1 MHKIFGA
8 NEGVEYVDRKG
19 AYLIPIKDGRI
30 GIIQTPKGFFLLGG
44 GIDDEETDMLCII
57 RECMEETGYSVL
69 VGEKVCSAETYT
81 KHPVIG
87 YFHPIQTYYL
97 GELVEQKQ
105 PPIETDHKLVWI
117 DYDNLRGRMFSE
129 MQNWAIEQCW
139 NRGLELREDL

>member
-1 MHKIFGA
+1 MHKIFGTD
-8 NEGVEYVDRKG
+8 EGVEYVHRKG

-44 GIDDEETDMLCII
+44 GIDHEETDTLCII

-69 VGEKVCSAETYT
+69 IGKKVCSAEAYIE
-81 KHPVIG
+81 HPAIG

-105 PPIETDHKLVWI
+105 LPIETDHRLVWM
-117 DYDNLRGRMFSE
+117 DYYNLKDRMFSE
-129 MQNWAIEQCW
+129 MQNWALEQCW
-139 NRGLELREDL
+139 NHGRDS

>member
-1 MHKIFGA
+1 MHKIFGTD
-8 NEGVEYVDRKG
+8 EGVGYVHRKG

-44 GIDDEETDMLCII
+44 GIDEGETDISCIT
-57 RECMEETGYSVL
+57 RECMEEAGYSVL
-69 VGEKVCSAETYT
+69 IGKKVCSAETYA

-105 PPIETDHKLVWI
+105 IPTEPDHKLLWM
-117 DYDNLRGRMFSE
+117 DYYNLRGRMFLE
-129 MQNWAIEQCW
+129 MQNWALEQCW
-139 NRGLELREDL
+139 SCAKDL